1 MRTIDSE
8 ELENV
13 SGGIPP
19 VIIAAGA
26 VVGAAHLGWMIGSA
40 IHRTY
45 GDKIQG
51 AIEKVV
57 G

>member
-1 MRTIDSE
+1 MAPLQPQDISR
-8 ELENV
+8 V

-19 VIIAAGA
+19 VIVAAGA
-26 VVGAAHLGWMIGSA
+26 VVGAAHLGWMIGST

-45 GDKIQG
+45 GDKIQS

>member
-1 MRTIDSE
+1 MKDINSKDI
-8 ELENV
+8 ENI
-13 SGGIPP
+13 SGGIAP
-19 VIIAAGA
+19 VIIAVGA

-45 GDKIQG
+45 GDEIQG

>member
-1 MRTIDSE
+1 MRTIGSE
-8 ELENV
+8 ELESV

-51 AIEKVV
+51 AIEKVI

>member
-1 MRTIDSE
+1 MKQLDLTE
-8 ELENV
+8 TNKV
-13 SGGIPP
+13 AGGIPP

-45 GDKIQG
+45 GEEIQA

-57 G
+57 N